1 MGAYGRSMTST
12 DSTGPV
18 PGTTAVSD
26 TGPVRGTTT
35 AVPGTGPGTKTTS
48 VAGDGGAPRG
58 GQDGGDRRRW
68 IALAI
73 VMTAAFMDLVDV
85 TIVNIA
91 IPSIQRDEGA
101 SVSQI
106 QWITAGYALAFAAG
120 LITGGRLGD
129 IHGRKRLFLLG
140 IGGFTVASALCGF
153 AANPEMLVAS
163 RILQGAMAALMV
175 PQVLSIVHATFPAH
189 ERGKVFGLFGAI
201 VGLGAVSGPLL
212 GALLTE
218 WNLFGL
224 GWRPIFLINLPV
236 GIAGLILGRRFITE
250 SRAPKALRLD
260 LAGVALVVL
269 ALLMLLY
276 PLTRGHELD
285 WPLWGHFSM
294 AGSLVVFGALVAYER
309 RKAARDGSPL
319 IELSLFKVKSF
330 AAGIAV
336 QTVFGVALGIF
347 FLVWTFYMQFGLGW
361 SALRAGLTGI
371 PFSVAVSVAA
381 GLSVQQLVPRFGR
394 KVLQAGALV
403 MAAGVLLYIWEADRY
418 GMSISSWQMA
428 LPLTVMGVGM
438 GLIVAPLTDAILSE
452 VPREHSGSASGL
464 LSTVQQ
470 MGNALG
476 LGLVS
481 VVFFGVM
488 DDRLAPS
495 ETGPAFADAFQ
506 YALGWVAAVL
516 AAIFLLMFALP
527 KRPAQHLEGAG
538 AEEDAAGAEQETAR
552 AEQETA
558 AAAGEAAAGKAA
570 AMSAGGAGAEDTGER
585 APELVR

>member
-1 MGAYGRSMTST
+1 MTFT
-12 DSTGPV
+12 QTP
-18 PGTTAVSD
+18 D
-26 TGPVRGTTT
+26 TP
-35 AVPGTGPGTKTTS
+35 P
-48 VAGDGGAPRG
+48 APPASPAPPA
-58 GQDGGDRRRW
+58 GDRRRW
-68 IALAI
+68 FALAI

-129 IHGRKRLFLLG
+129 IHGRKRVFLIG
-140 IGGFTVASALCGF
+140 IAGFTLASALCGL

-224 GWRPIFLINLPV
+224 EWRPIFLINLPV
-236 GIAGLILGRRFITE
+236 GVAGLVLGSRFITE
-250 SRAPKALRLD
+250 SKAPRALRLD
-260 LAGVALVVL
+260 LVGVALVTL
-269 ALLMLLY
+269 GMLMLVY
-276 PLTRGHELD
+276 PLTRGEELD
-285 WPLWGHFSM
+285 WPLWGFLSM
-294 AGSLVVFGALVAYER
+294 AGSLVVLAVLVAYER
-309 RKAARDGSPL
+309 RKSARDGSPL
-319 IELSLFKVKSF
+319 VELSLFRVKSF

-336 QTVFGVALGIF
+336 QTVFGIALGVF
-347 FLVWTFYMQFGLGW
+347 FLVWTLYMQVGLGW
-361 SALRAGLTGI
+361 TALRAGVTGV
-371 PFSVAVSVAA
+371 PFSIAVSVAA
-381 GLSVQQLVPRFGR
+381 GVSVQLLVPRFGR

-403 MAAGVLLYIWEADRY
+403 MAAGVLLYIWESERY
-418 GMSISSWQMA
+418 GLGIASWQMA

-438 GLIVAPLTDAILSE
+438 GLIVAPLTDAVLSQ
-452 VPREHSGSASGL
+452 VPREHAGAASGL
-464 LSTVQQ
+464 INTVQQ

-481 VVFFGVM
+481 VVFFGTM
-488 DDRLAPS
+488 SDHLAPARL
-495 ETGPAFADAFQ
+495 GPAYADAFQ
-506 YALGWVAAVL
+506 NALGWVAGVMAV
-516 AAIFLLMFALP
+516 IFLLMFALP
-527 KRPAQHLEGAG
+527 KRPAQHVEGAG
-538 AEEDAAGAEQETAR
+538 AEEPAR
-552 AEQETA
+552 EKEPA
-558 AAAGEAAAGKAA
+558 
-570 AMSAGGAGAEDTGER
+570 
-585 APELVR
+585 LL